1 MGHRSHVTRSH
12 VTRSRV
18 TGHSSQ
24 VTVHRS
30 QVTRSWVAGH
40 RLPGHRSRVTGHR
53 SRFTAHRSRVT
64 GHGSQGHRGTSHK
77 QRSPGHEVIITGFSP
92 AYIQKGFSFL
102 GYFLTVFFY
111 SFYFVSKLFHPSFE
125 RHSARKIFP
134 FFNFDFSWGED
145 NNNKKKLKICSHLF
159 LT

>member
-1 MGHRSHVTRSH
+1 MGHRSHVTRSNVTRSH

-64 GHGSQGHRGTSHK
+64 DHRGTGAQVTNRGHPVM
-77 QRSPGHEVIITGFSP
+77 RSSLLALVRHTSRKGLAFWAISSQFFFILFTL
-92 AYIQKGFSFL
+92 YINSFIL
-102 GYFLTVFFY
+102 LLRGKDLA
-111 SFYFVSKLFHPSFE
+111 VS
-125 RHSARKIFP
+125 HSARKIFP
-134 FFNFDFSWGED
+134 FFNFDFS
-145 NNNKKKLKICSHLF
+145 
-159 LT
+159 